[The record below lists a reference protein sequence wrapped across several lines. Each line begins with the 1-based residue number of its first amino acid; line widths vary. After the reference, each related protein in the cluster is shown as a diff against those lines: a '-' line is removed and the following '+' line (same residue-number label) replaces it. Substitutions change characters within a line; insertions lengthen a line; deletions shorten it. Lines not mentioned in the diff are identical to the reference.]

1 MQGGR
6 FKFPLT
12 IQGIAIEYIIHTFLS
27 SFIWLKT
34 LTTKSCKKFMKA
46 IASQLFPA
54 LKMKFFQPLN
64 EKMELTAED
73 GSLLFA
79 STY

>member
-1 MQGGR
+1 
-6 FKFPLT
+6 
-12 IQGIAIEYIIHTFLS
+12 
-27 SFIWLKT
+27 
-34 LTTKSCKKFMKA
+34 MKV
-46 IASQLFPA
+46 ITSQLFLA